1 MVTASAATTNARVT
15 QDEAQRSLEHVR
27 GMTVAQALTALRFSP
42 GHTCPPLER
51 VLSAAL
57 ADVRARVPELSA
69 STLVVISGRVGEGD
83 VVTRLR
89 RHAHGDAYWLST
101 HTTSIEVQIAP
112 AGPAPADEPDHDDAA
127 TEHGDDRDG

>member
-1 MVTASAATTNARVT
+1 MVTASAATTNARVA

-27 GMTVAQALTALRFSP
+27 GMTVDRALNVLRFSP

-51 VLSAAL
+51 VLSVAL
-57 ADVRARVPELSA
+57 ADAQARVPACSA
-69 STLVVISGRVGEGD
+69 SSFVVVSGRVGQGD

-112 AGPAPADEPDHDDAA
+112 AGSEGGEPDHHDAP
-127 TEHGDDRDG
+127 TEHGDDRDD

>member
-15 QDEAQRSLEHVR
+15 QDEARRSLAHVR
-27 GMTVAQALTALRFSP
+27 GMTVDRALAVLRFSP
-42 GHTCPPLER
+42 GHTCPTLER

-57 ADVRARVPELSA
+57 ADVRARAPELSA
-69 STLVVISGRVGEGD
+69 SSLVVIDGRVGEGD

-101 HTTSIEVQIAP
+101 HTTSIEVAIGP
-112 AGPAPADEPDHDDAA
+112 PGSEAGEPGHDDAS
-127 TEHGDDRDG
+127 TEHGDDRDD

>member
-27 GMTVAQALTALRFSP
+27 GMTVEQALKVLRFSP

-51 VLSAAL
+51 VLCAAL
-57 ADVRARVPELSA
+57 ADVRARVPGCSA
-69 STLVVISGRVGEGD
+69 ASLVVSGGRVGEGD

-101 HTTSIEVQIAP
+101 HTTSIEVEIAP
-112 AGPAPADEPDHDDAA
+112 AGSPDGTPDHHRASTD
-127 TEHGDDRDG
+127 HGDDRHD